1 MASNRFFSGRIPN
14 ELYEQAEK
22 HCEETGNSK
31 TEVLIKA
38 LSTYLNFPIAIPGK
52 NIVAPSPEVTKE
64 MFKTLEERI
73 KILEATLKALPGN
86 VIGNNNSNNKGGNT
100 EETEEIN
107 NDNDTEIFN
116 NKTDNL
122 NVESKSQDVIIYD
135 NKIDNQERNESDNT
149 LENINNKDDNN
160 NLKTN
165 KPVIKLNNKNNNKP
179 LETEVNKII
188 SKSKILEELQE
199 LPKFEEII
207 TAEVVKKTNLS
218 RSQVDYLMSK
228 AIEKIKQQGKVIKP
242 RKLLEDPIEV
252 INKSG
257 IQIEGNFYRLFY
269 AGENFKEKAVWN
281 LIPDNENYQ
290 NVITDLLNPDTTST
304 NNNDYQTDNN
314 KDVKEEI
321 SNSLVQEQVEKDVD
335 EQI

>member
-1 MASNRFFSGRIPN
+1 MVSNRFFSGRIPN

-22 HCEETGNSK
+22 HCGETGDSK

-38 LSTYLNFPIAIPGK
+38 LSTYLNFPITVPGK
-52 NIVAPSPEVTKE
+52 NLIAPAPEVTKE
-64 MFKTLEERI
+64 MFETLEEKIR
-73 KILEATLKALPGN
+73 ILEDALKTLSVN
-86 VIGNNNSNNKGGNT
+86 VINNNNDDNKSKD
-100 EETEEIN
+100 TEEIGETN
-107 NDNDTEIFN
+107 NDNNTETSN

-122 NVESKSQDVIIYD
+122 DVESKSQDVIIYD

-149 LENINNKDDNN
+149 LESINNKNDNN
-160 NLKTN
+160 KPKTN
-165 KPVIKLNNKNNNKP
+165 KPIIRLNNKNNNKP
-179 LETEVNKII
+179 LQAEVNKII
-188 SKSKILEELQE
+188 SESKVSEDLQE

-242 RKLLEDPIEV
+242 RKLLEDPVEV

-257 IQIEGNFYRLFY
+257 IQIEGNLYRLFY

-281 LIPDNENYQ
+281 LIPDNINYQ
-290 NVITDLLNPDTTST
+290 QLITELNYKDKV
-304 NNNDYQTDNN
+304 NDNINYHNDNN
-314 KDVKEEI
+314 I
-321 SNSLVQEQVEKDVD
+321 ILQEDND
-335 EQI
+335 

>member
-1 MASNRFFSGRIPN
+1 MVSNKFFSGRIPN

-22 HCEETGNSK
+22 HCEETGDSK

-52 NIVAPSPEVTKE
+52 NLIAPAPEVTKE
-64 MFKTLEERI
+64 MFETLEEKIR
-73 KILEATLKALPGN
+73 ILEDALKTLSVN
-86 VIGNNNSNNKGGNT
+86 VINNNNDDNKSKD
-100 EETEEIN
+100 TEEIGKNN
-107 NDNDTEIFN
+107 NDNNTETSN
-116 NKTDNL
+116 NETDNL
-122 NVESKSQDVIIYD
+122 DVESKSQNVIIYD
-135 NKIDNQERNESDNT
+135 NKIDNEERNESDNT
-149 LENINNKDDNN
+149 LESFNNKDDNN
-160 NLKTN
+160 KPKTN
-165 KPVIKLNNKNNNKP
+165 KPVIRLNNKNNNKP
-179 LETEVNKII
+179 LQAEVNKII
-188 SKSKILEELQE
+188 SESKVSEDLQE

-257 IQIEGNFYRLFY
+257 IEIEGNLYRLFY

-290 NVITDLLNPDTTST
+290 NVITGLLNPDTNT
-304 NNNDYQTDNN
+304 NNNNYQTDNN
-314 KDVKEEI
+314 KDIKEEI
-321 SNSLVQEQVEKDVD
+321 LDSLVQEQVERDVD